1 MTFVQLGRGLSDQEI
16 KTRLIMC
23 LADNLTLPVHFV
35 ADIEMLPENYDWP
48 RRGVLEIGWLRW

>member
-23 LADNLTLPVHFV
+23 LADKLTLPVHFV
-35 ADIEMLPENYDWP
+35 AEIEMLPANYEWP
-48 RRGVLEIGWLRW
+48 RRGVLQSGWPR